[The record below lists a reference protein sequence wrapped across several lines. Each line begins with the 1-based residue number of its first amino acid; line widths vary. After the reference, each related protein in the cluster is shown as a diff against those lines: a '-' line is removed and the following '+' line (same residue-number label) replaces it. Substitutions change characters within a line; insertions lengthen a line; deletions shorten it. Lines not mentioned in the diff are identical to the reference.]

1 MFGYPAKAG
10 QESDHRQINYLLM
23 KTIRTIFLLLVI
35 FWGCSVPEKYDVL
48 IKNGQIFD
56 GSGLTPFI
64 ADIGI
69 NADTIAKIGSLKS
82 ERGHLEIDAKGLAV
96 APGFINMLS
105 GANESLIAD
114 GRSQSDIRQGVTL
127 EVLGEGESMGPL
139 NNKMKKEL
147 IRQQTDIKYDIN
159 WKSLGEYL
167 DFLEKKGVSPNIASF
182 VGAATLRIY
191 NIGYEDRAP
200 TGIELDSM
208 KLLLR
213 QAMEEGALGISSA
226 LIYAPGSFAKTDELI
241 ALCKEAAKYDGIYIS
256 HIRSEGNRLLESIDE
271 LINISKEANIR
282 AEIYHLKQAGK
293 SNWYKIDEV
302 IKKIESAR
310 SNGNSITADM
320 YNYIAGATGLDASM
334 PPWVQ
339 EGGFDEWAKRLQNP
353 LIREKVRQEMH
364 NPAGDWENYLK
375 SAGSAENVLLVGFK
389 NDTLKYLTG
398 KTLAEVARMRKKSP
412 EETAMDLVI
421 QDGSRVETVYFL
433 MSEDNV
439 RKQITLPWISFCSD
453 EGSYAPEGVFL
464 KSSCHPRAYGNFARL
479 LGKYVREEKIIS
491 LGKAIYKLTALP
503 AANLKIRKRGAIKTG
518 YYADLA
524 IFDPVRIQD
533 HATFENPQQYST
545 GMVDVFVNGIQV
557 LKDGIHTGALPGR
570 VIRGPGWKFNKT
582 KINLL

>member
-1 MFGYPAKAG
+1 
-10 QESDHRQINYLLM
+10 M

-35 FWGCSVPEKYDVL
+35 FWGCSAPEKYDVL

-56 GSGLTPFI
+56 GSGSASFTG
-64 ADIGI
+64 DIGI
-69 NADTIAKIGSLKS
+69 NADTIAKIGNLKN
-82 ERGHLEIDAKGLAV
+82 ERGRLEIDAKGLAV

-105 GANESLIAD
+105 WANESLIAD

-147 IRQQTDIKYDIN
+147 IRQQTDIKYNIN

-191 NIGYEDRAP
+191 TIGYEDRAP

-226 LIYAPGSFAKTDELI
+226 LIYVPGSFAKTDELI

-256 HIRSEGNRLLESIDE
+256 HVRNEGNRLLESIDE
-271 LINISKEANIR
+271 LINISKESNIR

-353 LIREKVRQEMH
+353 LIREKVRQEMR

-398 KTLAEVARMRKKSP
+398 KTLAEVAKMRKKSP

-439 RKQITLPWISFCSD
+439 KKQITLPWISFCSD

-479 LGKYVREEKIIS
+479 LGKYVREEKIIP
-491 LGKAIYKLTALP
+491 LEKAIYKLTALP
-503 AANLKIRKRGAIKTG
+503 AANLKIKKRGAIKTG

-533 HATFENPQQYST
+533 HATFEKPQQYST

-557 LKDGIHTGALPGR
+557 LKDGEHTGAFPGR

-582 KINLL
+582 KINGL

>member
-320 YNYIAGATGLDASM
+320 YNYIA
-334 PPWVQ
+334 
-339 EGGFDEWAKRLQNP
+339 
-353 LIREKVRQEMH
+353 
-364 NPAGDWENYLK
+364 
-375 SAGSAENVLLVGFK
+375 
-389 NDTLKYLTG
+389 
-398 KTLAEVARMRKKSP
+398 EVARMRKKSP

-557 LKDGIHTGALPGR
+557 LKDGVHTGALPGR